1 MSDNILATLKKL
13 QLKYNALGF
22 LIIGVFGS
30 QARGDAN
37 QESDIDILYDIDKK
51 FLRKFSGWNAISQI
65 EEIKKEMQDSLNLT
79 VDLASIDNN
88 STTFQKSV
96 YKEIVY
102 V

>member
-1 MSDNILATLKKL
+1 MSNNILIILKRL
-13 QLKYNALGF
+13 QQKYNTFGF

-37 QESDIDILYDIDKK
+37 KESDIDILYDIDKK
-51 FLRKFSGWNAISQI
+51 FLHKFNGWNAITQI
-65 EEIKKEMQDSLNLT
+65 EAIKKEMQDSLNLT

-88 STTFQKSV
+88 STTFQNSIH
-96 YKEIVY
+96 KELIY